1 MKNKKNK
8 RLITLL
14 LPLLLLSGVSAV
26 TGVYAYW
33 NMLTKTQE
41 ETVQVGEGVA
51 VEVNA
56 VAVAPAGKG
65 LVPDG
70 TLTNSNTQVEEVILT
85 YNIRFNKTVTE
96 TFTLS
101 VVASNE
107 KIGGATTYASLVNI
121 VTPDETQIGNAGA
134 VVSVKVTLTE
144 PADEATYNLIINK
157 PITFTLTFTTAL
169 AA

>member
-26 TGVYAYW
+26 ASTYAWW
-33 NMLTKTQE
+33 NTLTYAQN
-41 ETVQVGEGVA
+41 ETVQLGDGVA
-51 VEVNA
+51 VTVNA

-65 LVPDG
+65 LVPVD

-85 YNIRFNKTVTE
+85 YNVGFNKTVTE
-96 TFTLS
+96 TFNLT

-107 KIGGATTYASLVNI
+107 KIGGDATNAGLVNI
-121 VTPDETQIGNAGA
+121 DITAPLTVDNAGA
-134 VVSVKVTLTE
+134 VVSVKVTLTD
-144 PADEATYNLIINK
+144 PADETVYNAVKNQ
-157 PITFTLTFTTAL
+157 PITFTLTFTAAL
-169 AA
+169 A